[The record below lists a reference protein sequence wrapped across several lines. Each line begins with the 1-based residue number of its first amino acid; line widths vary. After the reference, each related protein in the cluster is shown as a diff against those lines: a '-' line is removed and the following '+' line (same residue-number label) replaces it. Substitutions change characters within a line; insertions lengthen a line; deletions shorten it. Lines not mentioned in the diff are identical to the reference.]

1 MFETRIYGEIL
12 SEGCNDTTI
21 IYGGQTTYSFTFNIS
36 LGEEENN
43 TLRPS
48 IIKTR

>member
-1 MFETRIYGEIL
+1 MFETRIYGEVL
-12 SEGCNDTTI
+12 SEGCSNTTVI
-21 IYGGQTTYSFTFNIS
+21 CGGQTTYSFTFNIS
-36 LGEEENN
+36 IGEEED